1 MLYSEGQIGKNIP
14 KKQLQTLFVFLFLS
28 LITFLIYF
36 PSRVFGADINISS
49 KHPTSRPQVI
59 ISLTT
64 HQLRISTVHLV
75 IESLLNQTVKA
86 DKIVLWLAP
95 EQISEP
101 EKQIPEE
108 LLALVPKGL
117 TIDWHHNIRSY
128 EKLIPSL
135 KKYPDAIIIT
145 VDDDSIYQ
153 DDVVERLLNAYHSN
167 PKMIHTLR
175 GHGITFEGEKIAPY
189 LKWHLKMKYAKPSYR
204 TLMTGVGGVL
214 YPPHVLHP
222 DVFDEKKYRTWC
234 QFSDDIWFWAMAVH
248 QGTKINLIP
257 NDGNAYITIPGT
269 QRVALWRRNMYKGR
283 NDECIS
289 NIVKAYPDILEKLKY
304 KKIQGI
310 KK

>member
-1 MLYSEGQIGKNIP
+1 MLYSERQIEKNTP
-14 KKQLQTLFVFLFLS
+14 KKRLQTPFVFLFLILITS
-28 LITFLIYF
+28 LICS
-36 PSRVFGADINISS
+36 PSRVFGTDINMSS
-49 KHPTSRPQVI
+49 EHSASKPQVI

-64 HQLRISTVHLV
+64 YQLRIPTVHLV

-95 EQISEP
+95 EDFSDP
-101 EKQIPEE
+101 EKQIPAE

-153 DDVVERLLNAYHSN
+153 DDVVERLLSAYRSN
-167 PKMIHTLR
+167 PKMIHALR

-189 LKWHLKMKYAKPSYR
+189 LKWHFKVKNAEPSYR
-204 TLMTGVGGVL
+204 NLMTGVGGVL
-214 YPPHVLHP
+214 YPPHALHP
-222 DVFDEKKYRTWC
+222 DVFDEKKYKKLC
-234 QFSDDIWFWAMAVH
+234 PFGDDIWFWAMAVR

-257 NDGNAYITIPGT
+257 NDGDSYTTIPGT
-269 QRVALWRRNMYKGR
+269 QRVALWPKNMYKGR

-289 NIVKAYPDILEKLKY
+289 NIINAYPEILEK
-304 KKIQGI
+304 I
-310 KK
+310 K

>member
-1 MLYSEGQIGKNIP
+1 MLYSEQHLDKNAP

-28 LITFLIYF
+28 LIIYLICL
-36 PSRVFGADINISS
+36 PSRVLGKNTETFS
-49 KHPTSRPQVI
+49 KHASSRPTVI

-64 HQLRISTVHLV
+64 HQYRISTVHLV

-95 EQISEP
+95 EQISDP
-101 EKQIPEE
+101 KKQISKE

-145 VDDDSIYQ
+145 VDDDAIYQ
-153 DDVVERLLNAYHSN
+153 NDVVERLLNAYYSN
-167 PKMIHTLR
+167 PNMIHTLR
-175 GHGITFEGEKIAPY
+175 GHGITLEGDKIAPY
-189 LKWHLKMKYAKPSYR
+189 IDWNLKMKSAKPSYR
-204 TLMTGVGGVL
+204 NFMTGVGGVL
-214 YPPHVLHP
+214 YPPHTLHP
-222 DVFDEKKYRTWC
+222 DVFDEKKYRKWC
-234 QFSDDIWFWAMAVH
+234 QFSDDAWFWAMAVH
-248 QGTKINLIP
+248 QGTKINLIT
-257 NDGNAYITIPGT
+257 NDGVAYTIIPGT

-289 NIVKAYPDILEKLKY
+289 NIVKAYPDILEKIKY
-304 KKIQGI
+304 KKIQSD